1 MADKQNIKGHDGSY
15 QLLDISHTREELVQ
29 RLQAVTAACGADW
42 DFDGEGVS
50 KEDAQRNLG
59 LIASCEAAYA
69 ALLRDEAK
77 MDGTTAGIGPGSGR
91 KQVIDD
97 TIVGEIADLWNANC
111 PEKYKKLKPLVG
123 IYLDEKET
131 PTGGII

>member
-1 MADKQNIKGHDGSY
+1 
-15 QLLDISHTREELVQ
+15 
-29 RLQAVTAACGADW
+29 
-42 DFDGEGVS
+42 
-50 KEDAQRNLG
+50 
-59 LIASCEAAYA
+59 
-69 ALLRDEAK
+69 

-97 TIVGEIADLWNANC
+97 TVVGEIADIWNAHC

>member
-1 MADKQNIKGHDGSY
+1 MENVKGHDGSY
-15 QLLDISHTREELVQ
+15 QILPISHTRQDLVD

-50 KEDAQRNLG
+50 KEDAAANLR
-59 LIASCEAAYA
+59 LMASADVCYA

-77 MDGTTAGIGPGSGR
+77 VDGSTAGVAPGSGN
-91 KQVIDD
+91 KGVINDA
-97 TIVGEIADLWNANC
+97 VVQEIAELWNANC
-111 PEKYKKLKPLVG
+111 PAKYRKDSPLVG
-123 IYLDEKET
+123 IYLDEQPT

>member
-15 QLLDISHTREELVQ
+15 QLLEMSHTREELVQ
-29 RLQAVTAACGADW
+29 RLQAVTAACGANW
-42 DFDGEGVS
+42 DFDAEGVS
-50 KEDAQRNLG
+50 KEDAAANLG
-59 LIASCEAAYA
+59 LIASAEAAYA

-77 MDGTTAGIGPGSGR
+77 MDGTGPGSGR
-91 KQVIDD
+91 KGVIDD
-97 TIVGEIADLWNANC
+97 AIVGEIADIWNANS